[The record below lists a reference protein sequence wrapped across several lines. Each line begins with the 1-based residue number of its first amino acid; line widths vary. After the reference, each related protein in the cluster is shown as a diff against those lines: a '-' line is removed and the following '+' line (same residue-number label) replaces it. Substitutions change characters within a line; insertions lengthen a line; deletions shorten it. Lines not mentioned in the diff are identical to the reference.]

1 MNIRPMKQ
9 LLLILVLLLA
19 MPATMANSSGD
30 RLMSELLQMGSEA
43 LAKRAAK
50 ERAAEQKSLQQ
61 PHPGSLAGVVK
72 DAADTLLENY
82 KQDGRD
88 YAEELSLILA
98 DKVLET
104 PQVKSALS
112 SVRALCVAVVIYL
125 SVVAIIMIALLIRL
139 RILFGQLMVE
149 LRAKEER

>member
-1 MNIRPMKQ
+1 MKQ

-50 ERAAEQKSLQQ
+50 ERAAEQKNLQQ
-61 PHPGSLAGVVK
+61 PPPGSLAGVVK

-125 SVVAIIMIALLIRL
+125 SVVTLIMIGLLIRL
-139 RILFGQLMVE
+139 RILFGKLMVE
-149 LRAKEER
+149 LRAKEGS

>member
-1 MNIRPMKQ
+1 MNIHSMKQ

-50 ERAAEQKSLQQ
+50 ERAAEQKNLQQ
-61 PHPGSLAGVVK
+61 PPPGSLAGVVK

-125 SVVAIIMIALLIRL
+125 SVVTLIMIGLLIRL
-139 RILFGQLMVE
+139 RILFGKLMVE
-149 LRAKEER
+149 LRAKEES

>member
-1 MNIRPMKQ
+1 MNIHSMKQ

-50 ERAAEQKSLQQ
+50 ERAAEQKNLQQ
-61 PHPGSLAGVVK
+61 PPPGSLAGVVK

-125 SVVAIIMIALLIRL
+125 SVVTLIMIGLLIRL
-139 RILFGQLMVE
+139 RILFGKLMVE
-149 LRAKEER
+149 LRAKEGS

>member
-1 MNIRPMKQ
+1 MNIHSMKQ

-61 PHPGSLAGVVK
+61 PPPGSLAGVVK

-104 PQVKSALS
+104 PQVKSALN

-125 SVVAIIMIALLIRL
+125 SVVTLIMIGLLIRL

-149 LRAKEER
+149 LRAKEGS